1 MQRPQRVGTQP
12 IDAQMDSLSGFLPF
26 LVALPLLGFLIN
38 GILGLAFEGYR
49 KQKPLIGYLATMS
62 VFIPFVIAVYLF
74 MNMSADQSIYIKLF
88 TWIQAGTFTADVSYR
103 VDSLSIIMV
112 MFVTGIGSLIHLYS
126 MGYMKDDE
134 GYYKFFAYLNLFIF
148 AMLNLVMGSNLL
160 LLFLGWEGVGVCSYL
175 LIGFWYKDMEK
186 AIAGKKAF
194 IYNRIGDFA
203 FLIATFM
210 IFRQIGSLEFTDI
223 MSNLDLISSDQ
234 GFWIGLLF
242 LIGATGKSAQLPL
255 FVWLPDAMAGPTP
268 VSALIHAATMVTS
281 GIYLVSR
288 MSFLYVSS
296 PEVMMVMAVV
306 GGLTAIVAATIAITQ
321 YDIKRVLAYSTV
333 SQLGFMFLALGSGA
347 FTAAMFHVV
356 THAFF
361 KACLF
366 LGSGSVIHAMH
377 HVEHELDHHGKH
389 VHFDPQDMR
398 NMGGLKQYLPSTYK
412 TFMMATIAIAG
423 IPPLAGFFSKDE
435 ILAYTFNAGAAWAP
449 IYYVLW
455 GIAVLTAFMT
465 AFYMFRLTFS
475 TFHGEFKLPKVHAEA
490 GGSEK
495 YLHESPW
502 NMTTPLWVLGIL
514 SVFGGFMGI
523 PNFIV
528 ESFTHQESHINWL
541 HGWLEPVTAQTPIV
555 LSHAVE
561 WVLMIASIVVAL
573 AGVFLAWK
581 MYGKASLEVS
591 DQKVK
596 SRFAGMY
603 QVWADK
609 YSLDEIY
616 EGYVSDPI
624 VRFSDKVLAV
634 FDLKVVD
641 GFVNGI
647 AGTVRFFGFLMRY
660 MQTGLIQN
668 YALMLV
674 LGVVIVLA
682 ILVIA

>member
-1 MQRPQRVGTQP
+1 
-12 IDAQMDSLSGFLPF
+12 MDSLSGFIPY

-38 GILGLAFEGYR
+38 GIGGLSFEGYR
-49 KQKPLIGYLATMS
+49 KQKPLIGYLATLS
-62 VFIPFVIAVYLF
+62 VFLPFIISVYLF
-74 MNMSADQSIYIKLF
+74 LNMTATDSLYIKLF
-88 TWIQAGTFTADVSYR
+88 TWIEAGTFSADVAYR
-103 VDSLSIIMV
+103 IDALSIIMV
-112 MFVTGIGSLIHLYS
+112 MVVTGVGSLIHLYS

-160 LLFLGWEGVGVCSYL
+160 ILFLGWEGVGLCSYL
-175 LIGFWYKDMEK
+175 LIGFWYKDQEK

-210 IFRQIGSLEFTDI
+210 IFRQIGSIEFTDI
-223 MSNLDLISSDQ
+223 LANLNLINSDQ

-281 GIYLVSR
+281 GIYLISR
-288 MSFLYVSS
+288 MSFLYITS
-296 PEVMMVMAVV
+296 PEVMMVVAVV
-306 GGLTAIVAATIAITQ
+306 GALTALVAATIAITQ
-321 YDIKRVLAYSTV
+321 YDIKKVLAYSTV

-347 FTAAMFHVV
+347 FTAAMFHVI

-389 VHFDPQDMR
+389 IHFDPQDMR
-398 NMGGLKQYLPSTYK
+398 FMGGLKQYMPATYK
-412 TFMMATIAIAG
+412 TFLLATIAIAG

-455 GIAVLTAFMT
+455 GMAIVTAFMT

-475 TFHGEFKLPKVHAEA
+475 TFHGEFKLPKVFAEA
-490 GGSEK
+490 AGSEK

-502 NMTTPLWVLGIL
+502 NMTLPLWVLGIL
-514 SVFGGFMGI
+514 SVIGGFMGI

-528 ESFTHQESHINWL
+528 ESFTHQPSHINWL
-541 HGWLEPVTAQTPIV
+541 HGWLETVTAQTPII
-555 LSHAVE
+555 LSHALE
-561 WVLMIASIVVAL
+561 WSLLIISVIVASVA
-573 AGVFLAWK
+573 VYIAWK
-581 MYGKASLEVS
+581 MYGVAHLDTS
-591 DQKVK
+591 DATVK
-596 SRFAGMY
+596 RQFGSFY
-603 QVWADK
+603 QVWSEK
-609 YSLDEIY
+609 YNLDEIY
-616 EGYVSDPI
+616 EGYISDPI

-634 FDLKVVD
+634 FDIKVVD
-641 GFVNGI
+641 GIVNGV
-647 AGTVRFFGFLMRY
+647 AGTVRFFGFLLRY
-660 MQTGLIQN
+660 MQTGLVQN
-668 YALMLV
+668 YALFLVIGVVLVLAMLV
-674 LGVVIVLA
+674 IV
-682 ILVIA
+682 